1 MRYVGVARRFL
12 AVFIDGLILLV
23 MAGPFAEI
31 THRPGYYRIG
41 WHGWHV
47 FWPGLIGLVY
57 YTLLEGT
64 AGATIGKF
72 AVGIRVVNED
82 GSKLSWTGAIVRNLV
97 RFIDLIPYVPAYLVG
112 AISVWASPTKQRL
125 GDRWGHTNV
134 VTKES
139 LDARE
144 AAPAPLNVPGSW
156 QAAPAPP
163 GPPTDQPM
171 GPPTLPP
178 PPPMPPAGSS

>member
-82 GSKLSWTGAIVRNLV
+82 GSKLTWTGAIIRNLV

-112 AISVWASPTKQRL
+112 AISVWVSPTKQRL

-139 LDARE
+139 LDALE
-144 AAPAPLNVPGSW
+144 ATPAPMNVTGSW

-163 GPPTDQPM
+163 EPQPGEPSGM
-171 GPPTLPP
+171 PALPP
-178 PPPMPPAGSS
+178 PPPMPPSGT